1 MLTIDALM
9 YDNTIKYGDCIYV
22 SVHNFS
28 GIRPKFEAGGV
39 SQVMQKKKRP
49 NRYLKTDS
57 ALNNIFRVGFS
68 EILLSKGLVFL
79 CHYNLKKKNFLFG
92 SSIAKL

>member
-79 CHYNLKKKNFLFG
+79 CHYNLKKKTFYLG
-92 SSIAKL
+92 HQ